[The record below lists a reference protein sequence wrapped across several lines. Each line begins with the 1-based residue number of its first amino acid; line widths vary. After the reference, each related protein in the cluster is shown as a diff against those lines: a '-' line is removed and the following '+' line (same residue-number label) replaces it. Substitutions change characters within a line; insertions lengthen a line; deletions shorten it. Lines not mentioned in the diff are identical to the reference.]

1 MRAVSAKHDPVH
13 SSRTTLWL
21 HCRAMAVPYYASF
34 LVEDPDCED
43 FRHIS
48 GVLELPKPLACSAD
62 DGHVRALLARGMNV
76 CSDLIQLVCWSPL
89 H

>member
-1 MRAVSAKHDPVH
+1 
-13 SSRTTLWL
+13 
-21 HCRAMAVPYYASF
+21 MAIPYYASF

-48 GVLELPKPLACSAD
+48 GVLEVQRPLAPSID
-62 DGHVRALLARGMNV
+62 DRQVRAMLARGMNV
-76 CSDLIQLVCWSPL
+76 GREAIQLVCWSPL

>member
-1 MRAVSAKHDPVH
+1 
-13 SSRTTLWL
+13 
-21 HCRAMAVPYYASF
+21 MAVPYYASF
-34 LVEDPDCED
+34 LVEDPECED

-48 GVLELPKPLACSAD
+48 GVLELQKPLSRSAD

-76 CSDLIQLVCWSPL
+76 GSEVIQLVCWSPL